1 MASINQHSV
10 RQQLAALKAQ
20 CQQLTASG
28 KMSRESQV
36 LFAALLALVEIVVAV
51 FMERT
56 TKKDARNSSKPSSQ
70 TDKDDTA
77 TPLVGANS
85 QGTPQTKTH
94 SSNTR
99 TVETVHVVKVSACEH
114 CG

>member
-1 MASINQHSV
+1 
-10 RQQLAALKAQ
+10 
-20 CQQLTASG
+20 
-28 KMSRESQV
+28 MSRESRV

-51 FMERT
+51 FMQRT

-70 TDKDDTA
+70 MDKDETA

-85 QGTPQTKTH
+85 QGTPQTKTR

-99 TVETVHVVKVSACEH
+99 SPESR
-114 CG
+114 